1 MTTALTY
8 LRVSSTKQLRPDLGP
23 EGLSI
28 PAQRAACEA
37 TARKLGVTIIEEY
50 VEPGR
55 SGTTITARPALQ
67 SLLDRAANDSG
78 VDHVIVYDL
87 SRLARNRADDVAIVT
102 QLAANGVK
110 LISTAENIDETP
122 VGQLT
127 HGLLA
132 AVNEYRSARDGVDI
146 SYKMRRKAEQ
156 GGTLGQ
162 APIGY
167 INTIERRGGRDIRGI
182 EIDPKRCPLV
192 REAFEVSAT
201 EAHRLAGR
209 LRFACLPTPATLDGF
224 DYDAAPGVDRHLIR
238 ELGTCAYLES
248 ATNVLLIGPP
258 GTGKTHGTAA
268 RIG

>member
-37 TARKLGVTIIEEY
+37 TAREHGMEIVKEF

-67 SLLDRAANDSG
+67 SLLERAANDPA

-102 QLAANGVK
+102 QLASNGVT
-110 LISTAENIDETP
+110 LSSATENVDATP

-127 HGLLA
+127 HGLIA
-132 AVNEYRSARDGVDI
+132 AVNEYRSSRDGADI
-146 SYKMRRKAEQ
+146 AYKMGEKAKR
-156 GGTLGQ
+156 GGTLGR
-162 APIGY
+162 
-167 INTIERRGGRDIRGI
+167 T
-182 EIDPKRCPLV
+182 
-192 REAFEVSAT
+192 
-201 EAHRLAGR
+201 HRLYQHP
-209 LRFACLPTPATLDGF
+209 CSP
-224 DYDAAPGVDRHLIR
+224 
-238 ELGTCAYLES
+238 
-248 ATNVLLIGPP
+248 
-258 GTGKTHGTAA
+258 
-268 RIG
+268 